1 MTVSPLMQDTL
12 LRDGLLVAF
21 ETRAVALPGDVA
33 VIAGNASL
41 AAGEL
46 NERANRL
53 ARQLQNLGARPGTY
67 IGIGLSRSVEL
78 IVALLAVVK
87 SGAAYVPLDPA
98 YPQARL
104 AHMISSA
111 GLDLVL
117 SRGDLAETFRSA
129 GAANVVDVL

>member
-1 MTVSPLMQDTL
+1 MTVSSLMQEAL
-12 LRDGLLVAF
+12 LRVGLFVRFVSMA
-21 ETRAVALPGDVA
+21 AVLPGQVA
-33 VIAGNASL
+33 VIAGHASL

-53 ARQLQNLGARPGTY
+53 ARQLQGLGARPGTY

-78 IVALLAVVK
+78 ILALLAVVK

-104 AHMISSA
+104 THMISSA
-111 GLDLVL
+111 GL
-117 SRGDLAETFRSA
+117 
-129 GAANVVDVL
+129 N